1 MMTPAGLLHW
11 WNLVF
16 LLPIALSVLLLLAS
30 AAGGL
35 GEGGSGHADTN
46 DADVDA
52 HADVGDVDAHADAD
66 MHAGAD
72 GHSDAATG
80 SNAGSGALHLV
91 GVGAV
96 PVSLLA
102 QGFLLFFGV
111 AGLAANLLLNTETD
125 PERRVWIA
133 FAVALV
139 VGVLGA
145 AGMGALGRRFLPKP
159 APAIGN
165 KDLVGRT
172 GRVVFAVTGDEGT
185 VQVRDAVGTL
195 HQVAARLAPGDS
207 APLAS
212 GQEILVTGYDREHGA
227 FLVDESPF
235 TLSADVVRRDGGD
248 KVV

>member
-1 MMTPAGLLHW
+1 MESMTPAGLLHW

-16 LLPIALSVLLLLAS
+16 LLPIALSVLLLIAS

-35 GEGGSGHADTN
+35 GEGGGHADT
-46 DADVDA
+46 DGDG
-52 HADVGDVDAHADAD
+52 HADVGHVDAAGDGHAD
-66 MHAGAD
+66 GD

-145 AGMGALGRRFLPKP
+145 AAMGALGRRFLPKP
-159 APAIGN
+159 APAIAN
-165 KDLVGRT
+165 KDLVGRA

-212 GQEILVTGYDREHGA
+212 GQEILVTGYDRERGA

>member
-1 MMTPAGLLHW
+1 MMTPAGLLQW

-16 LLPIALSVLLLLAS
+16 LLPIVLSVLLLIAS

-35 GEGGSGHADTN
+35 GEGGGHGDVDTHAEVEAH
-46 DADVDA
+46 ADVDA
-52 HADVGDVDAHADAD
+52 HADVHADA
-66 MHAGAD
+66 HGHPEAESAPGAL
-72 GHSDAATG
+72 
-80 SNAGSGALHLV
+80 SGALKFA

-96 PVSLLA
+96 PISLLA

-133 FAVALV
+133 FVVAVV

-172 GRVVFAVTGDEGT
+172 GRVVFAVTGDEGL

-195 HQVAARLAPGDS
+195 HQVPARVAPGDS
-207 APLAS
+207 APLGS
-212 GQEILVTGYDREHGA
+212 GQEILVTGYDHERGA

-235 TLSADVVRRDGGD
+235 TLSADVVRRAGD